1 MNGTEA
7 IEIGRETIVVMLKI
21 GAPVMLLALIVG
33 LAIALFQALT
43 SIQEMTLTFVPKII
57 VIFVGIMLMLPFML
71 SSLTTLSQGL
81 FDSSEKRRVW
91 KEGVRTGSTRWW
103 R

>member
-1 MNGTEA
+1 MNSTEA
-7 IEIGRETIVVMLKI
+7 IEVGRETIFIMLKI
-21 GAPVMLLALIVG
+21 GAPVMLLALAVG

-71 SSLTTLSQGL
+71 SSLTTFSQGL
-81 FDSSEKRRVW
+81 FDRMIAL
-91 KEGVRTGSTRWW
+91 G
-103 R
+103 

>member
-7 IEIGRETIVVMLKI
+7 IEIGRETILVMLKI
-21 GAPVMLLALIVG
+21 GAPVMLMALAVG

-57 VIFVGIMLMLPFML
+57 IIFVGVMLMLPFML
-71 SSLTTLSQGL
+71 SSLTTFSQGL
-81 FDSSEKRRVW
+81 FDRMISL
-91 KEGVRTGSTRWW
+91 G
-103 R
+103 